1 MYNLWKKRIAV
12 SHLVVSGR
20 RASLPRGVSRGPAA
34 AVACSA
40 LVTVHHVRH
49 RGRDG
54 CYRGRDLVLEGA
66 PLVPVLRACVGLRCV
81 SSTLS
86 LGGWDGWR
94 MEGPGGMDGVVPA
107 GWIAWAG

>member
-49 RGRDG
+49 GGRDG
-54 CYRGRDLVLEGA
+54 GDGGCDLVLEGA

-81 SSTLS
+81 ASS
-86 LGGWDGWR
+86 
-94 MEGPGGMDGVVPA
+94 
-107 GWIAWAG
+107 